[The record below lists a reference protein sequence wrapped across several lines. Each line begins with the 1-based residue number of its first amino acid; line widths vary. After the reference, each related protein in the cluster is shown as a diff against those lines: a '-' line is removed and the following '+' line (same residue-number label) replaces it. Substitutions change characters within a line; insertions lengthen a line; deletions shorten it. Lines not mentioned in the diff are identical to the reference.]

1 MNSLIGTCP
10 AVHDIIVTI
19 ESIPYLTNI
28 VSVVIGVSLGYV
40 ISLKFSIKNSC
51 VGSKENKEID
61 VAFCD
66 LPQSTAIYSQDC
78 TIRRTYIQ
86 EGGVIVPV
94 PVEVTR
100 RGQLWSKHPS
110 WQLPQVS
117 REPVYSLLG
126 IEHVAAI
133 LRKYDIDP
141 FRGFLPSQDP
151 LQRLPYKRYHLWE
164 DLGDDLPKLLGA
176 RLGQVREPLRHLP
189 VIPTDKLVTED
200 DLRRAHLLLCLF
212 AHAYVWGGTEPMDHI
227 PKGIAVP
234 LWEVSQRLGMPPV
247 LGHPSI
253 VLYNWRRLDEK
264 AAITM
269 DNLSTLN
276 NFFDGRD
283 ESWFYLIT
291 VEIEAKGARAIVP
304 IMLAIDAIQRLK
316 DETVNNQDNNSNN
329 DRGGDM
335 DEQIAY
341 HMDPYHF
348 TSDSDVP
355 DEGGET
361 SDIDSENCDSNDGGN
376 PEALEGDLSRER
388 VAVYVAKQLNTIAT
402 AIEEMCVSLTSMRE
416 GCHPFIF
423 YHRVR
428 PFLSAWKHNP
438 TLPLGVVYEGVQ
450 TDPLQFY
457 GGSAAQST
465 LLPTLD
471 IALGI
476 THDNIKSGDFL
487 REMRDYMPRRHR
499 EFLSYLKTV
508 ACIRE
513 FVTDCS
519 LSPLSPPVI
528 ISLRAAYDSCIE
540 ALQNFRSGHISIAS
554 EYILA
559 QQKLD
564 TEKKS
569 LGKNAGGKGTG
580 GTDFMRLLKPIR
592 DNVTDSRLDPVM
604 PKSPPLARE
613 ELEKSYYKDYG
624 VPEDIDLFR
633 GATAYRM
640 EPVPWTISSYSH
652 GPNN

>member
-1 MNSLIGTCP
+1 MDSVINLCAHLSGVLLMMDFTPHVPIMF
-10 AVHDIIVTI
+10 V
-19 ESIPYLTNI
+19 SIAFGL
-28 VSVVIGVSLGYV
+28 SLGYFLALKKK
-40 ISLKFSIKNSC
+40 ISINKANIP
-51 VGSKENKEID
+51 KESTETDISMCNL
-61 VAFCD
+61 A
-66 LPQSTAIYSQDC
+66 QSASQDC

-94 PVEVTR
+94 PMEVTR

-110 WQLPQVS
+110 WQLKVS
-117 REPVYSLLG
+117 REPGYSLIG

-151 LQRLPYKRYHLWE
+151 LQRLPYKRYHVWE

-189 VIPTDKLVTED
+189 VISTDKLVTDD

-234 LWEVSQRLGMPPV
+234 LWEVSQRLGVPPV

-283 ESWFYLIT
+283 ESWFYLVT
-291 VEIEAKGARAIVP
+291 VEIEAKGAEAVVP

-316 DETVNNQDNNSNN
+316 DETADISEERSVPKTT
-329 DRGGDM
+329 
-335 DEQIAY
+335 AY
-341 HMDPYHF
+341 LKDHF
-348 TSDSDVP
+348 TSECDVGVTSDVTSEDSDGDRP
-355 DEGGET
+355 G
-361 SDIDSENCDSNDGGN
+361 
-376 PEALEGDLSRER
+376 ALEGPLTRER
-388 VAVYVAKQLNTIAT
+388 VAVYATKQLDIIAS
-402 AIEEMCVSLTSMRE
+402 AIEAMCQSLSTMRE

-438 TLPLGVVYEGVQ
+438 TLPSGVVYEGVQ
-450 TDPLQFY
+450 SEPMQFY
-457 GGSAAQST
+457 GGSAAQSS

-476 THDNIKSGDFL
+476 THDNIKSGVFL
-487 REMRDYMPRRHR
+487 KEMRDYMPRRHR
-499 EFLSYLKTV
+499 EFLTYLATI

-513 FVTDCS
+513 FVHECS
-519 LSPLSPPVI
+519 LSSVSPSVI
-528 ISLRAAYDSCIE
+528 ISLRAAYDECIN
-540 ALQNFRSGHISIAS
+540 ALQRFRSGHIAIAS

-559 QQKLD
+559 QQKHD
-564 TEKKS
+564 TDKKS

-592 DNVTDSRLDPVM
+592 DNVADSRLDPIV
-604 PKSPPLARE
+604 PKSPPMARE
-613 ELEKSYYKDYG
+613 ELEKVYFKDCG

-633 GATAYRM
+633 GATSYRM
-640 EPVPWTISSYSH
+640 EPVPWSLSSYSQAVARQWQ
-652 GPNN
+652 